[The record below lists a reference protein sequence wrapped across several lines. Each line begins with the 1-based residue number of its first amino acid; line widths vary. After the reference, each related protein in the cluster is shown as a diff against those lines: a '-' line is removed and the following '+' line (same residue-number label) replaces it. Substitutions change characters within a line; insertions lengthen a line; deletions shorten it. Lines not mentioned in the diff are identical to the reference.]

1 VKNDVAGRKA
11 SPYTAIDRGGA
22 WHPLIE
28 LALARLR
35 EFAREPEA
43 VFWAFIF
50 PILMS
55 VTMALAFPGG
65 GNKPAIVGIEPG
77 AGEEAVRAELAKEPG
92 ITVRDIPQGGEAR
105 ALREGDVHLLVVPGD
120 PPTYR
125 FDPSRDESRVARLL
139 VDAALKKAAGRS
151 DPWSAREEPLQLPG
165 SRYVDWLIPGIVG
178 LSIMGTSMWGIGF
191 AIVQARMRKLLKRL
205 VASPMRKREYLIA
218 QIAGRLVLLVPEAGA
233 PLVFGVLVLGMPI
246 RGSILSTGLLCLA
259 GALAFGGIGLLL
271 ASRARTFEA
280 ISGLMNLST
289 VPMWIV
295 SGVFFSAS
303 NFPRSMQ
310 PFIQAL
316 PLTALVNALRSVILD
331 GAGLQSVTR
340 ELVVLAAWGFGSFAL
355 ALRIFR
361 WR

>member
-1 VKNDVAGRKA
+1 MTQ
-11 SPYTAIDRGGA
+11 SIDRGGS

-43 VFWAFIF
+43 IFWAFIF

-55 VTMALAFPGG
+55 VTLAIAFPGG
-65 GNKPAIVGIEPG
+65 STKPSVVGVEPG
-77 AGEEAVRAELAKEPG
+77 ERAKAVREALEHAPG
-92 ITVRDIPQGGEAR
+92 VTIRQVPPADEAR
-105 ALREGDVHLLVVPGD
+105 ALREGEVQLLVVPTN

-125 FDPSRDESRVARLL
+125 FDPAREESRVARLV
-139 VDAALKKAAGRS
+139 VDDALKKASGRI
-151 DPWSAREEPLQLPG
+151 DPWSAHEEPVQVPG

-178 LSIMGTSMWGIGF
+178 LNIMGTSMWGIGF

-205 VASPMRKREYLIA
+205 VASPMRKREYLLA
-218 QIAGRLVLLVPEAGA
+218 QVGGRLVLLAPEAGV
-233 PLVFGVLVLGMPI
+233 PLLFGVVALGLPI
-246 RGSILSTGLLCLA
+246 RGSIATTSIVCLV

-280 ISGLMNLST
+280 ISGLMNLVM
-289 VPMWIV
+289 VPMWVV
-295 SGVFFSAS
+295 SGVFFSSS
-303 NFPRSMQ
+303 NFPGPMQ
-310 PFIQAL
+310 PLIQAL
-316 PLTALVNALRSVILD
+316 PLTALVNALRSVVLE
-331 GAGLQSVTR
+331 GAGLPAVVR
-340 ELVVLAAWGFGSFAL
+340 ELAVLGAWGLGGFAI

>member
-1 VKNDVAGRKA
+1 MARVAN
-11 SPYTAIDRGGA
+11 SIDRGGA
-22 WHPLIE
+22 RHPLIE

-55 VTMALAFPGG
+55 VTMAVAFPGG
-65 GNKPAIVGIEPG
+65 GNKPAVVGIEPG
-77 AGEEAVRAELAKEPG
+77 EGAAAVRDVLAHTLG
-92 ITVRDIPQGGEAR
+92 VAVRDVPAGGESR

-125 FDPSRDESRVARLL
+125 FDPARDESRVARLL
-139 VDAALKKAAGRS
+139 VDDALKKAAGRS
-151 DPWSAREEPLQLPG
+151 DPWAAREEPVQLPG

-205 VASPMRKREYLIA
+205 VASPMGKGEYLVA
-218 QIAGRLVLLVPEAGA
+218 QVAGRLVLLAPEAGA

-246 RGSILSTGLLCLA
+246 RGSIVATCVVCLI

-289 VPMWIV
+289 VPMWVV
-295 SGVFFSAS
+295 SGVFFSSS
-303 NFPRSMQ
+303 NFPQAMQ
-310 PFIQAL
+310 PLIQAL
-316 PLTALVNALRSVILD
+316 PLTALINALRSIILE
-331 GAGLQSVTR
+331 GAALQSVAR
-340 ELVVLAAWGFGSFAL
+340 ELGILAAWGVGSFVL